1 MKLALRTLTRDAVP
15 IDWAET
21 QCELGRAMGELAD
34 RTSDQQ
40 MSAEAIA
47 RWKASLEVIT
57 REILPLSW
65 GQNNKRRA

>member
-1 MKLALRTLTRDAVP
+1 
-15 IDWAET
+15 
-21 QCELGRAMGELAD
+21 MGELAD

-47 RWKASLEVIT
+47 RCKASLEVIT